1 MAERNPQLDVIE
13 TLDCPVIV
21 QAGAGSGKTHT
32 LTERIVYALT
42 PRDGREAF
50 ARSVKNVVAI
60 TFTNKGAE
68 EIKSRLRYKLEAA
81 GLHDEA
87 LLVDDA
93 FITTIHGFAGRI
105 LLENALAFGL
115 NPRFKLINET
125 EEEVVFKRAFD
136 KALSNVLSGADIVEN
151 LMSNAQF
158 LQGFS
163 DAGDFPSDD
172 LPFDLTDKHELE
184 IKINNDFKKAL
195 TSMIASELGSQI
207 VGALFEDGLLNDDF
221 LKNDLVEVVQQIVQ
235 TASQIPNG
243 DFSKAFVGTFM
254 SPVEIVGKLCRIVVD
269 AQTSISLDMTKSRDA
284 SLSDALEDYLEKLH
298 QFLNETHTD
307 STRSDDFKVVLD
319 LFEEVPKITP
329 KFHINGSD
337 RDAVETYA
345 CEVCKLALELYCSAN
360 EETTTFV
367 ARLSKKT
374 FEFMQE
380 ELGDDKLT
388 LNDVLR
394 ICYESL
400 SGNEEIAEHY
410 REKFDLIMIDEF
422 QDTDNLQ
429 LELIGLVAKDNFK
442 NVCTVGDVQ
451 QSIYRFRGADV
462 NVFRNYKEHLSSL
475 DCGLIVFNLPNNYR
489 SHSDILALTDII
501 FPQENM
507 FGDEFL
513 HLNPRG
519 KINDVDDPVFKEFPR
534 VKIGVLSYNHNAKD
548 ISERF
553 TSQEALAQQA
563 KEAALHFRELADAG
577 VSPGKMA
584 VLLGSISTKSAEIGQ
599 AYQQALTEVGL
610 ESVIT
615 GGSTFGKCN
624 EALVVEA
631 LISFARN
638 LFDSEALA
646 FILRNDFF
654 NISDDALLVLA
665 SQFSAETGDFERKTD
680 LSKGFTRIDE
690 VRLKHLSEQD
700 AQSVKFASEVLM
712 SYLDNV
718 RRWGLRLAIREFL
731 TVTGTLDSLSK
742 LGPEGQVVAGNY
754 EKALAIIAD
763 LEKETRELF
772 LIHEEYKGF
781 LQNSKESPGILSTS
795 DSQFIQIMTV
805 HASKGLEFDHV
816 VCAVLSDGLLVGQKS
831 PEMKPICDYTS
842 LDMMDRQLL
851 ISFPKKWGKKSHV
864 GEMMDSF
871 KPFEQKLLS
880 HQSMTAGELR
890 RNLVYREKHESLDE
904 AKRLLYVALTRAVK
918 SVYLQVK
925 IDGKVDD
932 GYQGKGLWE
941 YLYETFKWDV
951 KSISSRE
958 AIELPNGNK
967 GILEYEHM
975 PEALNLEDEEEDEEE
990 LSESSEDESLNE
1002 DDYVIYPVRD
1012 YPKPL
1017 NTIYAPLKDESFFS
1031 YSSIEKFKHHEYLME
1046 SPKKIELQEDDID
1059 GHKLD
1064 RVDGD
1069 KATEFGTKLHGALE
1083 YSVINGARPENI
1095 DEVSDARLN
1104 AALSNVLESS
1114 IFNSVLECDQVS
1126 PELEFCVPF
1135 EAEGGKRW
1143 LRGAMDLVGFD
1154 GKKAHIIDYKS
1165 GVNPI
1170 DHESQAKV
1178 YSWVLL
1184 TAGYEH
1190 IEVDFLHAE
1199 VTDDA
1204 GDDCFVQHFS
1214 FDAAD
1219 ASNLK
1224 REIELAL

>member
-32 LTERIVYALT
+32 LTERIVYALK
-42 PRDGREAF
+42 PHDGKDSF

-68 EIKSRLRYKLEAA
+68 EIKIRLRYKLEAA

-93 FITTIHGFAGRI
+93 FITTIHGFADRI
-105 LLENALAFGL
+105 LRENALAFGL

-125 EEEVVFKRAFD
+125 EEGAIFKRAFD

-158 LQGFS
+158 LKDFS
-163 DAGDFPSDD
+163 DGAEFSDEM
-172 LPFDLTDKHELE
+172 PFDLIERHELE
-184 IKINNDFKKAL
+184 VKINSDFKKAL

-221 LKNDLVEVVQQIVQ
+221 LKNDLVKVVEKIVQ
-235 TASQIPNG
+235 KASQIPNG
-243 DFSKAFVGTFM
+243 DFTKAFVGTFF
-254 SPVEIVGKLCRIVVD
+254 SPVELVGKLCRIVID
-269 AQTSISLDMTKSRDA
+269 AQANISFDMTKNNDA
-284 SLSDALEDYLEKLH
+284 KLSDALEDYLKRLQ

-307 STRSDDFKVVLD
+307 GTRSEDFKVVLD
-319 LFEEVPKITP
+319 LFEEVPRVTAA
-329 KFHINGSD
+329 FHKDGSD
-337 RDAVETYA
+337 RDAVEAYA
-345 CEVCKLALELYCSAN
+345 SEVCKLGLELFCSAN
-360 EETTTFV
+360 EETVTFV

-374 FEFMQE
+374 FDFMQE

-400 SGNEEIAEHY
+400 SSNEAIAEHY

-429 LELIGLVAKDNFK
+429 LDLISLVAKENFK

-462 NVFRNYKEHLSSL
+462 NVFRNYKEHVSSL
-475 DCGLIVFNLPNNYR
+475 DCGLKVFNLPNNYR
-489 SHSDILALTDII
+489 SHSDILALTDMI

-513 HLNPRG
+513 HLNPKG
-519 KINDVDDPVFKEFPR
+519 KINDIDDPIFKELPR
-534 VKIGVLSYNHNAKD
+534 VKIGVLSFNHY
-548 ISERF
+548 ERDRSKKF
-553 TSQEALAQQA
+553 NTSEALERQA
-563 KEAALHFRELADAG
+563 KEAALHFKELADSG
-577 VSPGKMA
+577 VNPGTMA
-584 VLLGSISTKSAEIGQ
+584 VLLGSISTQTAEIGQ

-624 EALVVEA
+624 EAHVVEA

-665 SQFSAETGDFERKTD
+665 SQFSAKTGDFEKITD
-680 LSKGFTRIDE
+680 LSKGFIRIDDN
-690 VRLKHLSEQD
+690 RLKHLSEHD
-700 AQSVKFASEVLM
+700 AESVKFASEVLM

-718 RRWGLRLAIREFL
+718 RKWGLRLAIREFL
-731 TVTGTLDSLSK
+731 TVTGALDVLTE

-754 EKALAIIAD
+754 EKALSVIAD
-763 LEKETRELF
+763 LEKESKEISV
-772 LIHEEYKGF
+772 IHEEYKGF
-781 LQNSKESPGILSTS
+781 LQNSKESPGILSSS

-816 VCAVLSDGLLVGQKS
+816 VCAVLGDGILSGQKS
-831 PEMKPICDYTS
+831 PDMKPICDYAN

-851 ISFPKKWGKKSHV
+851 ISFPRKWDSSSSFAK
-864 GEMMDSF
+864 MMKEY
-871 KPFEQKLLS
+871 KPFKQKTLS

-890 RNLVYREKHESLDE
+890 RNLVYREKHENLDE

-925 IDGKVDD
+925 IDGKFDD
-932 GYQGKGLWE
+932 GYKNKGIWE
-941 YLYETFKWDV
+941 YLYEVFRWDV
-951 KSISSRE
+951 ESVVSKQPIN
-958 AIELPNGNK
+958 LPNGNK

-975 PEALNLEDEEEDEEE
+975 PEALEFDEEVLEVETEDAPDDS
-990 LSESSEDESLNE
+990 LSTDIGCE
-1002 DDYVIYPVRD
+1002 VYPVRV

-1017 NTIYAPLKDESFFS
+1017 KTILSPFKDETFFS

-1046 SPKKIELQEDDID
+1046 KSKTLEVQEDDID
-1059 GHKLD
+1059 RFRFE

-1083 YSVINGARPENI
+1083 FSVIKGERPENI
-1095 DEVSDARLN
+1095 DNTTDSRLYT
-1104 AALSNVLESS
+1104 ALSKVLESPVFDS
-1114 IFNSVLECDQVS
+1114 MSKSEQVT

-1135 EAEGGKRW
+1135 EVAGQKRW

-1154 GKKAHIIDYKS
+1154 GKQAHIIDYKS

-1184 TAGYEH
+1184 TAGFEH
-1190 IEVDFLHAE
+1190 VDVDFLHAE
-1199 VTDDA
+1199 VTNDF
-1204 GDDCFVQHFS
+1204 GNDCFVQHFS
-1214 FDAAD
+1214 FDASD
-1219 ASNLK
+1219 AFNIK